1 MDNPPFQPRP
11 SFHKVNT
18 LILVVEDNPD
28 HLELTVLT
36 LEELGVTA
44 RIEVA
49 CDGAQALDFLFGRGE
64 HAARDTRKQPSFIL
78 LDIKLPK
85 LSGLDV
91 LRSIRANSLTAL
103 VPVIILTSSSE
114 QSDMLACYQSGANSF
129 VRKPVDFA
137 DFTQK
142 LAHLQAY
149 WLGVNESPAA
159 A

>member
-1 MDNPPFQPRP
+1 
-11 SFHKVNT
+11 

-36 LEELGVTA
+36 LEEAGVKEEIAVA
-44 RIEVA
+44 R
-49 CDGAQALDFLFGRGE
+49 DGAEALEFLFGLG
-64 HAARDTRKQPSFIL
+64 AFAGRDVQKQPRFVL
-78 LDIKLPK
+78 LDMKLPK

-114 QSDMLACYQSGANSF
+114 HSDVVACYQSGANSF

-137 DFTQK
+137 DFTEK
-142 LAHLQAY
+142 LSCLQAY
-149 WLGVNESPAA
+149 WLGVNEALA
-159 A
+159 VV